1 MLKII
6 TSDTLL
12 RKYFPNAIISVTGE
26 TPLFDKVSPFLELAE
41 EWVKMTF
48 TSDATFDAI
57 SGYADGS
64 VIKVYT
70 AKVVVAHA
78 MMNAVPSLDVVLTPN
93 GFGVVSNSNIAPA
106 SKERVERLIASL
118 EAERDRAIRLLL
130 SALPSVSGWSD
141 SAQCV
146 YFSATLFPNL
156 DICDFF
162 GIREHQWAKY
172 QELRP
177 AVIEVEQHI
186 EVQFIGKEQMES
198 FRQEQIAPSSTSPV
212 VQAVIRSLR
221 ADVIQRVKDMQGC
234 SSRTVSHCSPPTTL
248 IHVVDIIRNNAS
260 LFPEWHSS
268 AIKEL
273 FSPKVYENQKKD
285 KGYWF

>member
-93 GFGVVSNSNIAPA
+93 GFGVVSNRTSPLPRKSVSKGSLPRSKRNATVRSAFCSRLCLPFLAGLTPHNVRTSLPRCSQTSTSAISSVFGNI
-106 SKERVERLIASL
+106 SGQSTRNCV
-118 EAERDRAIRLLL
+118 LLL
-130 SALPSVSGWSD
+130 LK
-141 SAQCV
+141 
-146 YFSATLFPNL
+146 LN
-156 DICDFF
+156 
-162 GIREHQWAKY
+162 
-172 QELRP
+172 
-177 AVIEVEQHI
+177 
-186 EVQFIGKEQMES
+186 
-198 FRQEQIAPSSTSPV
+198 ST
-212 VQAVIRSLR
+212 
-221 ADVIQRVKDMQGC
+221 
-234 SSRTVSHCSPPTTL
+234 
-248 IHVVDIIRNNAS
+248 
-260 LFPEWHSS
+260 
-268 AIKEL
+268 
-273 FSPKVYENQKKD
+273 
-285 KGYWF
+285 

>member
-26 TPLFDKVSPFLELAE
+26 TPFFDKVSPFLEMAE

-57 SGYADGS
+57 SGYAEGS

-93 GFGVVSNSNIAPA
+93 GFGIVSNSNIAPA

-118 EAERDRAIRLLL
+118 ESERDRAIRLLL
-130 SALPSVSGWSD
+130 SALPSVSGWSG
-141 SAQCV
+141 SMQYA

-177 AVIEVEQHI
+177 AILSVEQHI
-186 EVQFIGKEQMES
+186 EEQFIGKEQMDS
-198 FRQEQIAPSSTSPV
+198 FRLEQIAPSSTSSV
-212 VQAVIRSLR
+212 IKAVIRSLR
-221 ADVIQRVKDMQGC
+221 ADVIQRVKQLQ
-234 SSRTVSHCSPPTTL
+234 SSTSRTVSHCSPPTTL
-248 IHVVDIIRNNAS
+248 VHVVDIIRNNAD

-268 AIKEL
+268 KVKDL
-273 FSPKVYENQKKD
+273 FTPPIYENRKKD